1 MGKEST
7 SQNETDST
15 WGHLARAFSETVKS
29 AVGQPQVREKEQ
41 NRDSLKIEVSQST
54 KTFALTK
61 AANGKTNGRTKLNG
75 KEKVRH
81 ETVTDFLKTMQKAPT
96 SNASRGSGHL
106 IFALDATHSRQDT
119 WAQACDI
126 QGEMFKTAASLG
138 GLSVQLVH
146 FRGIAECKPSP
157 WADDPTAL
165 MARMRSVHCMAGMT
179 QICKVLRHALK
190 ETRKQKIDAVVYV
203 GDAVEEDRSALRYLA
218 GELGLVGVP
227 VFVFQ
232 EGCDPKSK
240 TAFEDIARLSG
251 GAYASFDLSSPWQLR
266 ELLSAVAVYAAGG
279 RKALADH
286 TKGRDQIVGL
296 LTHQVAPTLATL

>member
-1 MGKEST
+1 MARPAPHK
-7 SQNETDST
+7 ETDST
-15 WGHLARAFSETVKS
+15 WGHLARAFSETLQS
-29 AVGQPQVREKEQ
+29 TVGQPQVREKDQE
-41 NRDSLKIEVSQST
+41 RDSLRIDVSQST
-54 KTFALTK
+54 RTTALARPGYGKVKGK
-61 AANGKTNGRTKLNG
+61 AKINGKD
-75 KEKVRH
+75 KVRH
-81 ETVTDFLKTMQKAPT
+81 ETVADFLQTMQKAPA
-96 SNASRGSGHL
+96 ASLGRGAGHL
-106 IFALDATHSRQDT
+106 IFAMDATHSRQDT
-119 WAQACDI
+119 WVQACEI
-126 QGEMFKTAASLG
+126 QAEMFKTAASLG

-146 FRGIAECKPSP
+146 FRGIAECKPSA

-165 MARMRSVHCMAGMT
+165 LERMRAVHCMAGMT

-190 ETRKQKIDAVVYV
+190 ETRKQKVDAVVFV
-203 GDAVEEDRSALRYLA
+203 GDAVEEDRDALRYLA

-232 EGCDPKSK
+232 EGTDDKSK

-251 GAYASFDLSSPWQLR
+251 GAYARFDLSSPWQLR

-286 TKGRDQIVGL
+286 TRGRDRIVGL